1 MNSWNIPIELER
13 QIRNRDKKCVYCGK
27 DFKDDETIEHIDN
40 NIQNISVENL
50 AICCRGCNA
59 SKGQKNISEWLESDY
74 CKSKSITL
82 DSVADVIK
90 NALK

>member
-27 DFKDDETIEHIDN
+27 DFEGDETIEHIDN

-50 AICCRGCNA
+50 AICCNC
-59 SKGQKNISEWLESDY
+59 
-74 CKSKSITL
+74 
-82 DSVADVIK
+82 
-90 NALK
+90 

>member
-1 MNSWNIPIELER
+1 MNSYNIPASIEEK
-13 QIRNRDKKCVYCGK
+13 IRSRDKKCVYCGK
-27 DFKDDETIEHIDN
+27 DFEGDETIEHIDN

-50 AICCRGCNA
+50 AICCRACNA

-74 CKSKSITL
+74 CKSKNITT

>member
-1 MNSWNIPIELER
+1 MNSYNIPASIEEK
-13 QIRNRDKKCVYCGK
+13 IRSRDKKCVYCGK
-27 DFKDDETIEHIDN
+27 DFEGDETIE
-40 NIQNISVENL
+40 NISVENL
-50 AICCRGCNA
+50 AICCRVCNA

-74 CKSKSITL
+74 CKSKSITI